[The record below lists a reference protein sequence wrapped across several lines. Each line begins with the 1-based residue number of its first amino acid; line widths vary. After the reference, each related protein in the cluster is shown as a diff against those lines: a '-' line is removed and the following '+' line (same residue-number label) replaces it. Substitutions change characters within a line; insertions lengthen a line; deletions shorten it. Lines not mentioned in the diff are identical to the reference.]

1 MILAGFNP
9 ATGATEPV
17 EFGLAA
23 SGVTGAPLVVAV
35 IRSGDDD
42 EDDRTLAGLRAALS
56 GREVAV
62 DVREYRD
69 VAAGS
74 GLVSVARQLSPEL
87 VVVGTT
93 SRGSA
98 GAALLGTTAER
109 VVHRSSCPV
118 AVVPHDYRRPA
129 GGVRTIG
136 AAYAPTPEGREALRA
151 AARLA
156 RLGSAR
162 VRAFRVLEGTA
173 PASQGLMARQHHEI
187 AADDDERARAGIAAE
202 DEFADAVAQVA
213 GGAEVELDVLVN
225 DPADGLLAAARGVD
239 LLVMGSRAF
248 GPRRAVLLGS
258 VSRKVTERAPCPV
271 LIVPRGAEDRTEQL
285 LAHAEGQSR

>member
-23 SGVTGAPLVVAV
+23 SDVVGAPLVVAV
-35 IRSGDDD
+35 VRSRDGG
-42 EDDRTLAGLRAALS
+42 EDRPVADLRAGLS
-56 GREVAV
+56 GRGVAV

-69 VAAGS
+69 VSAGS
-74 GLVSVARQLSPEL
+74 GLVSVARELRPEL
-87 VVVGTT
+87 IVVGTT

-109 VVHRSSCPV
+109 VIHRSSCPV
-118 AVVPHDYRRPA
+118 AVVPHGYRRPE

-136 AAYAPTPEGREALRA
+136 AAYAPTAEGREALRA

-162 VRAFRVLEGTA
+162 VRALRVLEATG
-173 PASQGLMARQHHEI
+173 PAMQGLMARQHHEI
-187 AADDDERARAGIAAE
+187 GVDDEDRARAGIVAQH
-202 DEFADAVAQVA
+202 EFAEAVAQVA
-213 GGAEVELDVLVN
+213 EGVDAELDVLVN
-225 DPADGLLAAARGVD
+225 DPAEGLLAAARDVD
-239 LLVMGSRAF
+239 LLVMGSRGF

-258 VSRKVTERAPCPV
+258 VSRRVTERAPCPV
-271 LIVPRGAEDRTEQL
+271 LIVPRGAEDRTEQM
-285 LAHAEGQSR
+285 LAHAEGRRR